1 MTSNLSEQEQP
12 REYQEFS
19 PRRFILQVQGLG
31 RYILSKWL
39 IILGVAL
46 LFGVAGI
53 AYSMTKKPQFVAE
66 VTFVLDEEATQAP
79 KSGISQLSEELGI
92 GSDAGGVFSSPTN
105 IVELMQS
112 RLLIEKTLRT
122 AVRVEGGKPLLL
134 ADFFLDS
141 LEYRDKWMKKSP
153 WYHLD
158 FLSKKTNKQEALY
171 ESGILRSIYETLI
184 AQNIK
189 IDKKGKGT
197 TIISVLC
204 TTTHELFSKYFL
216 EEMLNTVTQYYIE
229 KKTERAK
236 MNVDFI
242 QQRTDSIR
250 HAYNIA
256 LYGRAEFSD
265 AFFNPNRQTPLV
277 TRERQQTDIQILRA
291 SYVEL
296 TRSLEAAKTSLMR
309 ETPLIQYLDM
319 PVLPLK
325 ALRSNL
331 MKIALI
337 AFFLGAMAA
346 MGYFLLRKIWI
357 QVQKI

>member
-1 MTSNLSEQEQP
+1 
-12 REYQEFS
+12 
-19 PRRFILQVQGLG
+19 
-31 RYILSKWL
+31 
-39 IILGVAL
+39 
-46 LFGVAGI
+46 
-53 AYSMTKKPQFVAE
+53 
-66 VTFVLDEEATQAP
+66 
-79 KSGISQLSEELGI
+79 
-92 GSDAGGVFSSPTN
+92 
-105 IVELMQS
+105 MQS
-112 RLLIEKTLRT
+112 RLLIEKTLRST
-122 AVRVEGGKPLLL
+122 VNVEGKNVLL

-141 LEYRDKWMKKSP
+141 LDYREKWMKKSRF
-153 WYHLD
+153 YHLD
-158 FLSKKTNKQEALY
+158 FLSKKSDKQEALF
-171 ESGILRSIYETLI
+171 ENGIMRSMYETLI
-184 AQNIK
+184 AQDLK

-204 TTTHELFSKYFL
+204 TSTHELFSKFFL
-216 EEMLNTVTQYYIE
+216 EELMHTVTQYYIE

-256 LYGRAEFSD
+256 LYGRAEFAD

-309 ETPLIQYLDM
+309 ETPLIQYLDT

-346 MGYFLLRKIWI
+346 IGYFLLRKIWI

>member
-1 MTSNLSEQEQP
+1 MTSYE
-12 REYQEFS
+12 EFS
-19 PRRFILQVQGLG
+19 PRKFILQLQGLG

-39 IILGVAL
+39 VILAVAL
-46 LFGVAGI
+46 LFGIAGA
-53 AYSMTKKPQFVAE
+53 AYSFTKKPQYIAE
-66 VTFVLDEEATQAP
+66 MTFVLDEEATQSP
-79 KSGISQLSEELGI
+79 RSGISQLSEELGL
-92 GSDAGGVFSSPTN
+92 GSDAGAVFSSPTN
-105 IVELMQS
+105 IAELMMS
-112 RLLIEKTLRT
+112 RLLIEKTLRST
-122 AVRVEGGKPLLL
+122 VNVEGKNVLL

-141 LEYRDKWMKKSP
+141 LDYREKWMKKSRF
-153 WYHLD
+153 YHLD
-158 FLSKKTNKQEALY
+158 FLSKKSDKQEALF
-171 ESGILRSIYETLI
+171 ENGIMRSMYETLI
-184 AQNIK
+184 AQDLK

-204 TTTHELFSKYFL
+204 TSTHELFSKFFL
-216 EEMLNTVTQYYIE
+216 EELMHTVTQYYIE

-256 LYGRAEFSD
+256 LYGRAEFAD

-309 ETPLIQYLDM
+309 ETPLIQYLDT

-346 MGYFLLRKIWI
+346 IGYFLLRKIWI